1 MIGVGGGGLVIF
13 GGVDRLSIKLRSSPA
28 LARVVPFVIFLAL
41 TACQGQLGE
50 GSRYWFYLA
59 KTVAGAWLVW
69 SVWPV
74 VTEMRWALS
83 WEAVVV
89 GAGVFAMW
97 VGLDGHYPSMDDL
110 TQKFLC
116 PLLKSVGLASWCP
129 QPATAGLPWNPHL
142 QFAGSAAMAWF
153 FIGVRL
159 AGSTF
164 VVPPLEEVFYRSF
177 IYRYIIKPDF
187 EGVPLGRFQPLAF
200 VLTSVLFGFE
210 HGQWLAGILCGFA
223 FQGLVCW
230 KGRLGDAMTAHALTN
245 LLLGLWVIWKGA
257 WNFW

>member
-1 MIGVGGGGLVIF
+1 MVIF
-13 GGVDRLSIKLRSSPA
+13 CGVDPLSIKLRSSPA
-28 LARVVPFVIFLAL
+28 LARVMPFAIFLAL
-41 TACQGQLGE
+41 TACQGWLGE
-50 GSRYWFYLA
+50 ASRYWFYLA
-59 KTVAGAWLVW
+59 KTVAGAWLIW

-83 WEAVVV
+83 WEALVV

-97 VGLDGHYPSMDDL
+97 VGLDGHYP
-110 TQKFLC
+110 
-116 PLLKSVGLASWCP
+116 GLGS
-129 QPATAGLPWNPHL
+129 AGVPWNPRT
-142 QFAGSAAMAWF
+142 QFASNTTAWF

-159 AGSTF
+159 AGSAL

-177 IYRYIIKPDF
+177 IYRYIIKTDF
-187 EGVPLGRFQPLAF
+187 ESVPLGRFQPVAF
-200 VLTSVLFGFE
+200 VVTSVVFGFE
-210 HGQWLAGILCGFA
+210 HSQWLAGILCGFA
-223 FQGLVCW
+223 YQGLVCW